1 MLTKTE
7 VAPTVN
13 ASKSV
18 NDVIVMATPLFFIIY
33 FILSSIEAVVKDGA
47 SAIPDM
53 SINMSSIPIPV
64 EYRINVHLFQ
74 LMFNASNSS

>member
-1 MLTKTE
+1 MQNSLMLTKTD

-18 NDVIVMATPLFFIIY
+18 NDVIVMATPLFFIIN

-64 EYRINVHLFQ
+64 EYKYIFISLKYC
-74 LMFNASNSS
+74 L